1 MEVSLNKE
9 SDSLYVIHL
18 NTDQPS
24 HSVWKLPYPVYQFD
38 YGDVTGD
45 GMPEI
50 IVGVIKPTR
59 FDPKPDKRL
68 FIYRIADEAY
78 IRPLWLGS
86 RVAQPLEDFR
96 VIREHTP
103 VLIRTVE
110 RERSGKFL
118 IAEYAWR
125 GFGLDFKGY
134 LKRETE
140 EKEHAGLSVQVRM
153 PSSDTIRM
161 SFRKKNILK
170 VFYSLGNFVFDQRKP
185 ETSQSLI
192 VQLNFTS
199 IGYSI
204 KLHPATINNCKPELQ

>member
-1 MEVSLNKE
+1 MSHRIHFLIFTGLLLMFCSCRKENRFEWQVNQRHMEVSLNKE

-50 IVGVIKPTR
+50 IVWVIKPTR
-59 FDPKPDKRL
+59 FYPKPDKRL

-170 VFYSLGNFVFDQRKP
+170 VSLF
-185 ETSQSLI
+185 SI
-192 VQLNFTS
+192 V
-199 IGYSI
+199 
-204 KLHPATINNCKPELQ
+204 

>member
-1 MEVSLNKE
+1 M
-9 SDSLYVIHL
+9 
-18 NTDQPS
+18 
-24 HSVWKLPYPVYQFD
+24 
-38 YGDVTGD
+38 
-45 GMPEI
+45 
-50 IVGVIKPTR
+50 
-59 FDPKPDKRL
+59 
-68 FIYRIADEAY
+68 
-78 IRPLWLGS
+78 
-86 RVAQPLEDFR
+86 EDFR

-125 GFGLDFKGY
+125 GFGLDFKEY

-170 VFYSLGNFVFDQRKP
+170 VSLF
-185 ETSQSLI
+185 SI
-192 VQLNFTS
+192 V
-199 IGYSI
+199 
-204 KLHPATINNCKPELQ
+204 

>member
-1 MEVSLNKE
+1 
-9 SDSLYVIHL
+9 
-18 NTDQPS
+18 
-24 HSVWKLPYPVYQFD
+24 
-38 YGDVTGD
+38 
-45 GMPEI
+45 MPEI

-125 GFGLDFKGY
+125 GFCLDFKEY
-134 LKRETE
+134 LKRKHSITF
-140 EKEHAGLSVQVRM
+140 ATFNI
-153 PSSDTIRM
+153 SDLT
-161 SFRKKNILK
+161 
-170 VFYSLGNFVFDQRKP
+170 
-185 ETSQSLI
+185 SLI
-192 VQLNFTS
+192 IS
-199 IGYSI
+199 ILTFQI
-204 KLHPATINNCKPELQ
+204 AFLC

>member
-1 MEVSLNKE
+1 MCIR
-9 SDSLYVIHL
+9 DS
-18 NTDQPS
+18 S

-50 IVGVIKPTR
+50 IVWVIKPTR

-103 VLIRTVE
+103 VSVSYTHLI
-110 RERSGKFL
+110 KL
-118 IAEYAWR
+118 
-125 GFGLDFKGY
+125 
-134 LKRETE
+134 
-140 EKEHAGLSVQVRM
+140 M
-153 PSSDTIRM
+153 
-161 SFRKKNILK
+161 
-170 VFYSLGNFVFDQRKP
+170 
-185 ETSQSLI
+185 
-192 VQLNFTS
+192 QLEITS
-199 IGYSI
+199 IVI
-204 KLHPATINNCKPELQ
+204 ME

>member
-1 MEVSLNKE
+1 MFCSCRKENWFEWQVNQRHMEVSLNKE

-50 IVGVIKPTR
+50 IVWVIKPTR

-96 VIREHTP
+96 E
-103 VLIRTVE
+103 
-110 RERSGKFL
+110 
-118 IAEYAWR
+118 
-125 GFGLDFKGY
+125 
-134 LKRETE
+134 
-140 EKEHAGLSVQVRM
+140 
-153 PSSDTIRM
+153 
-161 SFRKKNILK
+161 
-170 VFYSLGNFVFDQRKP
+170 
-185 ETSQSLI
+185 
-192 VQLNFTS
+192 
-199 IGYSI
+199 IGRA
-204 KLHPATINNCKPELQ
+204 HV